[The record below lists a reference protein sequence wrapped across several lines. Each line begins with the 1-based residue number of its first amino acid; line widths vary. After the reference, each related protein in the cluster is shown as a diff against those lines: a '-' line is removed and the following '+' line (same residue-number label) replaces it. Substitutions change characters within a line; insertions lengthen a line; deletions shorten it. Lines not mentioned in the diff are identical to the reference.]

1 MTAWI
6 SALVK
11 RGIGG
16 SSGYGVPK
24 ACRMGSSAVG
34 TGGMVGR
41 QTRCSANAWAV
52 SVGLLAQVPCGVR
65 RGGEGFVV
73 CLRYSVVFHKE

>member
-16 SSGYGVPK
+16 SSYYMESV
-24 ACRMGSSAVG
+24 RLVG
-34 TGGMVGR
+34 WVLRLLWGGAGEGKVGIR
-41 QTRCSANAWAV
+41 I
-52 SVGLLAQVPCGVR
+52 LGVR
-65 RGGEGFVV
+65 RMLGLFQ
-73 CLRYSVVFHKE
+73 

>member
-16 SSGYGVPK
+16 QVD
-24 ACRMGSSAVG
+24 MGSLRLVG
-34 TGGMVGR
+34 WVLCLR
-41 QTRCSANAWAV
+41 W
-52 SVGLLAQVPCGVR
+52 
-65 RGGEGFVV
+65 RGGGVKV
-73 CLRYSVVFHKE
+73 